1 MTAHECS
8 LIAYHVFAKST
19 LGERQGSI
27 EQSEFDKV
35 AETLKDTGWRIN
47 WEQTSEV
54 VYDAQKAVEEP
65 RAEFFR
71 YVDEVWGDL
80 QDCVLQR
87 HNSAAKPGST
97 WIHATRGDFPR
108 LLEMAEDLPY
118 DQNVADIV
126 KAIKYIQSGL
136 HKFEPISTV
145 VEELEGIING
155 LRREL
160 ANGVENDMHDVES
173 LLRDISNYTN
183 EIIMIDP
190 LRIMTRIR
198 TLLEKAEQEV
208 LNVAQRQS

>member
-1 MTAHECS
+1 
-8 LIAYHVFAKST
+8 
-19 LGERQGSI
+19 
-27 EQSEFDKV
+27 
-35 AETLKDTGWRIN
+35 
-47 WEQTSEV
+47 
-54 VYDAQKAVEEP
+54 
-65 RAEFFR
+65 
-71 YVDEVWGDL
+71 
-80 QDCVLQR
+80 
-87 HNSAAKPGST
+87 
-97 WIHATRGDFPR
+97 
-108 LLEMAEDLPY
+108 MAEDLPY

-208 LNVAQRQS
+208 LNIAQNQR